1 MKKILLVVLTLIL
14 STNYLFAQ
22 NRSKEVRI
30 SNEAIKIIR
39 KLKSSDFHKVIDKND
54 NPVYLLKN
62 TNNAK
67 KFMKL
72 NLDYEVYN
80 ESEMKKHNE
89 IDASDSTEFVQI
101 SSYDSDVMGIC
112 RSFVQALISD
122 KNWLKSKYTSKV
134 SKNIYIQKG
143 RVLIS
148 LGKGKGHSG
157 HIVVYMGR
165 DSTGIWVLDQ
175 NYYYSTLNEDYET
188 SVVIGGAEVN
198 STTGVVSIHKIL
210 FKEKDFKSVSNAY
223 TYMTLEKK

>member
-143 RVLIS
+143 RVL
-148 LGKGKGHSG
+148 
-157 HIVVYMGR
+157 V
-165 DSTGIWVLDQ
+165 
-175 NYYYSTLNEDYET
+175 
-188 SVVIGGAEVN
+188 
-198 STTGVVSIHKIL
+198 TTHLLTK
-210 FKEKDFKSVSNAY
+210 
-223 TYMTLEKK
+223 